1 MKPIKMEQIL
11 TANNEVVYIDL
22 NDVLDILNDDLE
34 EGLYTII
41 FTDGSVYFKTKIKKT
56 VYNKFLKIKK
66 KRNQLDEVK

>member
-11 TANNEVVYIDL
+11 TANNEIVYIDL

-41 FTDGSVYFKTKIKKT
+41 FTDGSVYFKTKIKKRL
-56 VYNKFLKIKK
+56 YIINF
-66 KRNQLDEVK
+66 